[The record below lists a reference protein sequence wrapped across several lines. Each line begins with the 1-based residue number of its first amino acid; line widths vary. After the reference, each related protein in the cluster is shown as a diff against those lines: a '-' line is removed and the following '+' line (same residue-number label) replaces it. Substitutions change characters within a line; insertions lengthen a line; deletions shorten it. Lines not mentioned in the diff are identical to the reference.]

1 MKHKSSLIKKRG
13 RYGYFFIFPFL
24 IGLVFY
30 FIVPLIGA
38 FRFSLSEL
46 KVNSTGYELSFV
58 GSDNFKH
65 AFLVDTEFRKLLL
78 SSVGNMCVNVPITVI
93 FSFFLASL
101 VSMEFKGRGVVR
113 TILFLPIIISSGA
126 VAMLTA
132 DDYMSIMISNS
143 DKYTSASGGLASV
156 FVSTISQL
164 ELSSGFV
171 DFLVQSVER
180 VYDIT
185 VMSAVPIVIFL
196 AALQSISNA
205 LFEAAYIEGATK
217 WEVFWKI
224 KFPMVSPHILVCLI
238 YSIVD
243 SFNNASNVVIAN
255 IKNVT
260 YTKFN
265 YGMGA
270 AMSFS
275 YMAIVLVILGI
286 VYWAVSRKVFYN
298 D

>member
-1 MKHKSSLIKKRG
+1 MKPKSSLIKKRG

-24 IGLVFY
+24 VGLLFY
-30 FIVPLIGA
+30 FIIPLIGA

-58 GSDNFKH
+58 GAENFRH
-65 AFLVDTEFRKLLL
+65 AFLVDTQFRKLLV

-101 VSMEFKGRGVVR
+101 VSMEFKGRGAVR

-132 DDYMSIMISNS
+132 DDYMSIMINNS
-143 DKYTSASGGLASV
+143 DKYTAANGGLASV
-156 FVSTISQL
+156 FVSTVSQM
-164 ELSSGFV
+164 ELSSGVV
-171 DFLVQSVER
+171 DFLVRSVER

-196 AALQSISNA
+196 AALQSVPDA
-205 LFEAAYIEGATK
+205 LYEAAFIEGATR

-243 SFNNASNVVIAN
+243 SFNSASNVVIAD

-260 YTKFN
+260 YMKFN

-275 YMAIVLVILGI
+275 YMAIVLVILAI

-298 D
+298 N